1 MINEKYLKEFIN
13 KEIKKYLNEKGE
25 IKKDL
30 NGNLPKQDSFNETYL
45 ISKFTNN
52 YDTFNKEIKIESLS
66 VNFEKI
72 ERDVETNENLSGILL
87 LHELANILLKKILKK
102 EFVFTSVNE
111 IFKLIDYKVED
122 RSLEKLNNTKF
133 KKILFEINFNIE
145 KGKNKTLEESLDIL
159 SNSII
164 LSNKNIKGKKL
175 FKNELNKIK
184 EINDFDY
191 INRHFQGFK
200 IEINDISY
208 EELKYMFRDF
218 SICFNKNTK
227 LYLKSFIKPNI
238 EYVESKYHFAIL
250 KEFIT
255 IKFIL

>member
-72 ERDVETNENLSGILL
+72 ERDVKTNENLSGILL

-102 EFVFTSVNE
+102 EFIFTSVNE

-227 LYLKSFIKPNI
+227 LYLKSFIKQNI

>member
-13 KEIKKYLNEKGE
+13 KEIKKYLNDKGE
-25 IKKDL
+25 VTKDL
-30 NGNLPKQDSFNETYL
+30 NNNLQKQDSFNETYL
-45 ISKFTNN
+45 ISKFAKH
-52 YDTFNKEIKIESLS
+52 YDTFNKEIKIKTLS
-66 VNFEKI
+66 VNFKEI
-72 ERDVETNENLSGILL
+72 ERDVKSNEILSGILL
-87 LHELANILLKKILKK
+87 LHELANILLKKLLKK
-102 EFVFTSVNE
+102 EFVFTSVHE
-111 IFKLIDYKVED
+111 IFKLINYKVED
-122 RSLEKLNNTKF
+122 KSLEKLNNTKF

-164 LSNKNIKGKKL
+164 LSNKSINKKKL

-184 EINDFDY
+184 EMNDFDY
-191 INRHFQGFK
+191 INRNFQGFE
-200 IEINDISY
+200 IEIYNISY
-208 EELKYMFRDF
+208 EELKDMFRDF

>member
-72 ERDVETNENLSGILL
+72 EIDVKTNENLSGILL

-102 EFVFTSVNE
+102 EFIFTSVNE

-200 IEINDISY
+200 IEINDILY